1 MSNFRGGIGI
11 MEDKL
16 LTVAQASKLA
26 GVSVASI
33 RRWTNSGK
41 LKTYRSAGNHR
52 RIKTSDLIRL
62 IDKSSNYIA
71 EPSISYVEFLGDDIT
86 PDSTNVPPLKDLHK
100 FLAMYDDK
108 GRERITAD
116 TITT

>member
-1 MSNFRGGIGI
+1 MK
-11 MEDKL
+11 DKL
-16 LTVAQASKLA
+16 LTVAQASELA
-26 GVSVASI
+26 GVSTESI

-52 RIKTSDLIRL
+52 RIKTSDLMRL
-62 IDKSSNYIA
+62 IDNQSNYPA
-71 EPSISYVEFLGDDIT
+71 EPSVSYIEFLGDDIK
-86 PDSTNVPPLKDLHK
+86 PDPTNIPPLRDLHK

-116 TITT
+116 TISF

>member
-1 MSNFRGGIGI
+1 

-52 RIKTSDLIRL
+52 RIKTSDL
-62 IDKSSNYIA
+62 
-71 EPSISYVEFLGDDIT
+71 
-86 PDSTNVPPLKDLHK
+86 
-100 FLAMYDDK
+100 
-108 GRERITAD
+108 
-116 TITT
+116 

>member
-1 MSNFRGGIGI
+1 MK
-11 MEDKL
+11 DKL
-16 LTVAQASKLA
+16 LTVAQASELA
-26 GVSVASI
+26 GVSTESI

-52 RIKTSDLIRL
+52 RIKTSDLMRL
-62 IDKSSNYIA
+62 IDNQSNYA
-71 EPSISYVEFLGDDIT
+71 TEPSVSYIEFLGDDMK
-86 PDSTNVPPLKDLHK
+86 PDPTNIPPLRDLHK

-116 TITT
+116 TISF